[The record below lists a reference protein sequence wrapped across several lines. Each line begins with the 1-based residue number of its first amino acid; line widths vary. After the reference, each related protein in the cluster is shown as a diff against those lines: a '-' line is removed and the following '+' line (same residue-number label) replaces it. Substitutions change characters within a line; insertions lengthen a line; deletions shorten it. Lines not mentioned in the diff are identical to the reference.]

1 MSYPAEHRRLTKQ
14 KIVRSA
20 RRLFNRRG
28 FDTVS
33 IDDVMADA
41 GLTRGSSYSY
51 FESKGDLYAEAVTQ
65 ILNEKQLLSSD
76 GVSIDPRAV
85 DSAAQFVRDQSKNL
99 DLGCISPHQT
109 SRRRSEGRY
118 SPFRCEGHIQLGE
131 NRHGG
136 CVRTRHLH
144 GEGSLNFVLGRCG
157 FDHRERG
164 IHGEF

>member
-1 MSYPAEHRRLTKQ
+1 MSYPPGHRHLTKQ

-41 GLTRGSSYSY
+41 GLTRGSFYSY

-76 GVSIDPRAV
+76 GVSVDPRALLTARLNS
-85 DSAAQFVRDQSKNL
+85 SATIFRANILR
-99 DLGCISPHQT
+99 ISTELAPDRL
-109 SRRRSEGRY
+109 SDRL
-118 SPFRCEGHIQLGE
+118 FA
-131 NRHGG
+131 
-136 CVRTRHLH
+136 
-144 GEGSLNFVLGRCG
+144 
-157 FDHRERG
+157 RG
-164 IHGEF
+164 APCSASI

>member
-41 GLTRGSSYSY
+41 GLTRGSFYRY

-65 ILNEKQLLSSD
+65 ILNEKQLFKQ
-76 GVSIDPRAV
+76 RWCQHQ
-85 DSAAQFVRDQSKNL
+85 SA
-99 DLGCISPHQT
+99 C
-109 SRRRSEGRY
+109 
-118 SPFRCEGHIQLGE
+118 C
-131 NRHGG
+131 
-136 CVRTRHLH
+136 
-144 GEGSLNFVLGRCG
+144 
-157 FDHRERG
+157 
-164 IHGEF
+164 

>member
-41 GLTRGSSYSY
+41 GLTHGSFYSY

-76 GVSIDPRAV
+76 GVSIGPAC
-85 DSAAQFVRDQSKNL
+85 F
-99 DLGCISPHQT
+99 
-109 SRRRSEGRY
+109 
-118 SPFRCEGHIQLGE
+118 
-131 NRHGG
+131 
-136 CVRTRHLH
+136 
-144 GEGSLNFVLGRCG
+144 
-157 FDHRERG
+157 
-164 IHGEF
+164 